1 MVLYGNFDNEDK
13 KVWGWYLRSWKKPDN
28 CADDDDEQ
36 GNLDR
41 EQRVY
46 NYLTINP
53 PRIVVTPVMTS
64 PTPIL
69 QASPLWEV
77 GGGFNQDRSSSRIP
91 RMTRAVEMK
100 DPSQ

>member
-1 MVLYGNFDNEDK
+1 MALYGNFDNEDK
-13 KVWGWYLRSWKKPDN
+13 KYEAGISETEKKPDN

-77 GGGFNQDRSSSRIP
+77 GR
-91 RMTRAVEMK
+91 V
-100 DPSQ
+100 

>member
-1 MVLYGNFDNEDK
+1 MRIK
-13 KVWGWYLRSWKKPDN
+13 KYEAGISEAEKKPDN

-77 GGGFNQDRSSSRIP
+77 GR
-91 RMTRAVEMK
+91 V
-100 DPSQ
+100 